1 MCKKVYVG
9 LSGGV
14 DSSVAA
20 LLLTQQGYDVVGIN
34 LLLSPDDDGV
44 ANKNAMNVAKE
55 LNIPFETIDLRD
67 EFKQKVIDNFTSE
80 YLNARTPNPCVVCN
94 ENIKFG
100 KLLDIAIERGA
111 DFLATGHYAS
121 VEKIGDRFLLKRNE
135 NKKDQSYFLHRLSQ
149 NQLSRIIFPVNMP
162 KEQTRKIANDFD
174 LPVANLP
181 DSQEICFVKDDDYAK
196 FILENTNEELKIGD
210 FVDSDGK
217 KLGKHKGIVH
227 YTIGQRKGLGMSFGT
242 PMYVIKIDPKTHQI
256 TLGKE
261 GEQMSDL
268 LIAENVNYISVEN
281 LKNPIKARVKI
292 RCQAP
297 LVKATVIPIDEKT
310 VKVDFEE
317 PQRAITA
324 GQSAVF
330 YDDDDFVIG
339 GGFIK

>member
-20 LLLTQQGYDVVGIN
+20 LLLKQQGYDVVGIN
-34 LLLSPDDDGV
+34 LRLSPSDDGV
-44 ANKNAMNVAKE
+44 ANENAMNVAKK
-55 LNIPFETIDLRD
+55 LDIPFETIDLRK
-67 EFKQKVIDNFTSE
+67 EFRQEVIDNFINE
-80 YLNARTPNPCVVCN
+80 YLNARTPNPCVICN

-100 KLLDIAIERGA
+100 KLLDIAMERGA

-121 VEKIGDRFLLKRNE
+121 VEKIGSRFLLKRNE

-149 NQLSRIIFPVNMP
+149 YQLSKIIFPVNMP
-162 KEQTRKIANDFD
+162 KEQTRKIASDFD

-196 FILENTNEELKIGD
+196 FILDNTDKNLKIGD
-210 FVDSDGK
+210 FIDTSGNF
-217 KLGKHKGIVH
+217 LGKHKGIVY
-227 YTIGQRKGLGMSFGT
+227 YTVGQRKGLGISFGT
-242 PMYVIKIDPKTHQI
+242 PMYVTKINPQTHQI

-261 GEQMSDL
+261 GEQMSSS
-268 LIAENVNYISVEN
+268 LIAQDVNYISVDE
-281 LKNPIKARVKI
+281 LKSPIKARVKI

-297 LVKATVIPIDEKT
+297 LVNATVIPIDKKT
-310 VKVDFEE
+310 VQIDFDE

-330 YDDDDFVIG
+330 YDDNDFVIG